1 MTDPKTSR
9 IPGWLVLVGAMSAV
23 GPFTID
29 MYLPGFPDIERD
41 LAEGGVERTMAAYLV
56 GITVGQLVYGPV
68 SDRFGRKPPLYFGFV
83 LYVLGA
89 LGCAA
94 AWSMNMLIVLRVA
107 QALGAC
113 AGLVIGRAIVRDRC
127 QPHEAARAFAMLM
140 AIVALG
146 PILAPVL
153 GGWVVSAVGWRG
165 VFVFQALLGVSLM
178 IAMHF
183 LLRESLPPSSA
194 ATLHPIEIARNY
206 ARLAKDPV
214 LVGYSAVAGFGM
226 GSMFAYVAGSPIVMS
241 EVFQLTPD
249 QFGWMLAVN
258 GLAFM
263 SASRWNVWSL
273 SRRGP
278 AEVLRSSIAGP
289 VIIGT
294 LFVALTFALALP
306 LWAVIVLQLLYFVST
321 ARIMPHTSALALAS
335 HGHEA
340 GAASALMGSL
350 QSLVATFAGIAVA
363 VFNDGTLGTLSALM
377 LGGATLAWV
386 CHAWVRRLE
395 QADQK
400 RIADSG

>member
-1 MTDPKTSR
+1 MSDARASR

-89 LGCAA
+89 LGCAL
-94 AWSMNMLIVLRVA
+94 AWDMDMLIGLRVL

-165 VFVFQALLGVSLM
+165 VFVFQAVLGLSLM
-178 IAMHF
+178 IAMHL
-183 LLRESLPPSSA
+183 LLRESLPPSA
-194 ATLHPIEIARNY
+194 ASTLHPVAIARNY
-206 ARLAKDPV
+206 LRLAKDPV

-226 GSMFAYVAGSPIVMS
+226 GSMFCYVAGSPIVMA
-241 EVFQLTPD
+241 EVFQLRPD

-258 GLAFM
+258 GVAFM
-263 SASRWNVWSL
+263 SASRLNVWSL
-273 SRRGP
+273 SRHGP
-278 AEVLRSSIAGP
+278 AEVLRGAIAGP
-289 VIIGT
+289 VVVGT
-294 LFVALTFALALP
+294 IFVALALLLSLP
-306 LWAVIVLQLLYFVST
+306 LWTVIVLQLLYFAST

-350 QSLVATFAGIAVA
+350 QSLVATFAGVAVA
-363 VFNDGTLGTLSALM
+363 IFNDGTLDTLAALM
-377 LGGATLAWV
+377 LGGAMCAWL
-386 CHAWVRRLE
+386 CYAWVRRFE
-395 QADQK
+395 RRSTSA
-400 RIADSG
+400 R